1 MKNVKFTANELLES
15 LNRELSIG
23 DINELYKAL
32 IAYGL
37 GLQEIDEET
46 DKILDEVI
54 EDEYY
59 EKDYINGIVNED
71 ILDIAKELLEKNM
84 KIKEE
89 L

>member
-1 MKNVKFTANELLES
+1 MKNVKFNASELLES
-15 LNRELSIG
+15 LNRELNQSE
-23 DINELYKAL
+23 INEIYKAL
-32 IAYGL
+32 TAYGL

-54 EDEYY
+54 DNEYY
-59 EKDYINGIVNED
+59 EKDYIRGIVNAD
-71 ILDIAKELLEKNM
+71 ILDVAEELLKEEG

>member
-32 IAYGL
+32 TAYGL

-54 EDEYY
+54 ENEYY

-71 ILDIAKELLEKNM
+71 ILDIAKELLEGNM

>member
-32 IAYGL
+32 TAYGL

-54 EDEYY
+54 ENEYY

>member
-1 MKNVKFTANELLES
+1 MKNVKFIANELLES

-32 IAYGL
+32 TAYGL

-54 EDEYY
+54 ENEYY

-71 ILDIAKELLEKNM
+71 ILDIAKELLEENM

>member
-32 IAYGL
+32 TAYGL

-54 EDEYY
+54 ENEYY

-71 ILDIAKELLEKNM
+71 ILDIAKELLEENM

>member
-32 IAYGL
+32 TAYGL

-54 EDEYY
+54 ENEYY

-71 ILDIAKELLEKNM
+71 ILDIAKELLEENI

>member
-1 MKNVKFTANELLES
+1 MKNVKFNASELLES
-15 LNRELSIG
+15 LNRELNQSE
-23 DINELYKAL
+23 INEIYKAL
-32 IAYGL
+32 TAYGL

-54 EDEYY
+54 DNEYY
-59 EKDYINGIVNED
+59 EKDYIRGIVNED
-71 ILDIAKELLEKNM
+71 ILDVAEELLKKEG

>member
-15 LNRELSIG
+15 LNRELSIR

-32 IAYGL
+32 TAYGL

-54 EDEYY
+54 ENEYY

-71 ILDIAKELLEKNM
+71 ILDIAKELLEENM

>member
-15 LNRELSIG
+15 LNRELNQTEV
-23 DINELYKAL
+23 NEIYKAL
-32 IAYGL
+32 TAYGL

-54 EDEYY
+54 DDEYY
-59 EKDYINGIVNED
+59 EKDYIRGIVNEN
-71 ILDIAKELLEKNM
+71 ILDIAEELLKEEG